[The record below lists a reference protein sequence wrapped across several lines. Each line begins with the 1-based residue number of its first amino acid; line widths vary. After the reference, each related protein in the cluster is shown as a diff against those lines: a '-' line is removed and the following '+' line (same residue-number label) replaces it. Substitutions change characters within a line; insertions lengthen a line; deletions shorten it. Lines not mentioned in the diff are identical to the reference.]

1 MASRTSR
8 LSDARAL
15 TWQIRMEL
23 GREIRSARVSSGASL
38 REAGQRVAMSHAQ
51 LGRIER
57 GVLEQLTVDQLSRS
71 CAAVG
76 LRLWVRAVPGAG
88 PALDAAQ
95 LQLLRRLHV
104 RLPDHVRVR
113 TEVPLPGRGDPR
125 AWDSVLGLHPTETPV
140 EAETRLRDIQAL
152 DRRRAL
158 KQRDGRVEVLILLV
172 SDTAHNRAVLAE
184 HREAL
189 RASFP
194 LDTRAV
200 MRAVEAGQTPE
211 ASGIVVL

>member
-1 MASRTSR
+1 
-8 LSDARAL
+8 
-15 TWQIRMEL
+15 
-23 GREIRSARVSSGASL
+23 
-38 REAGQRVAMSHAQ
+38 
-51 LGRIER
+51 
-57 GVLEQLTVDQLSRS
+57 
-71 CAAVG
+71 
-76 LRLWVRAVPGAG
+76 
-88 PALDAAQ
+88 
-95 LQLLRRLHV
+95 
-104 RLPDHVRVR
+104 
-113 TEVPLPGRGDPR
+113 
-125 AWDSVLGLHPTETPV
+125 
-140 EAETRLRDIQAL
+140 
-152 DRRRAL
+152 L

>member
-1 MASRTSR
+1 
-8 LSDARAL
+8 
-15 TWQIRMEL
+15 
-23 GREIRSARVSSGASL
+23 
-38 REAGQRVAMSHAQ
+38 MSHAQ

-57 GVLEQLTVDQLSRS
+57 GVLEHVTVDQLSRS

-95 LQLLRRLHV
+95 LQLIRRLRD
-104 RLPDHVRVR
+104 RLPEHVRVR
-113 TEVPLPGRGDPR
+113 TEVPLPGTGDPR
-125 AWDSVLGLHPTETPV
+125 AWDCVLGLNPTETPV
-140 EAETRLRDIQAL
+140 EAETRLRDLQAL
-152 DRRRAL
+152 DRRCAL
-158 KQRDGRVEVLILLV
+158 KQRDGNVDVLILLV

-184 HREAL
+184 HRDAL

-194 LDTRAV
+194 LDTRQV
-200 MRAVEAGQTPE
+200 MASLRAGRTPA

>member
-8 LSDARAL
+8 LGDAREL
-15 TWQIRMEL
+15 TRQIRTEL
-23 GREIRSARVSSGASL
+23 GREIRSARLSAGVSL
-38 REAGQRVAMSHAQ
+38 REAGQRVSMSHAQ
-51 LGRIER
+51 LGRVER
-57 GVLEQLTVDQLSRS
+57 GLLEHVTVDQLSRS

-88 PALDAAQ
+88 PALDAPQ
-95 LQLLRRLHV
+95 LQLLRRLRH
-104 RLPDHVRVR
+104 RLPKHIRVR
-113 TEVPLPGRGDPR
+113 TEVPLPAPGDPR
-125 AWDSVLGLHPTETPV
+125 AWDSILDLHPTATPV

-152 DRRRAL
+152 DRRCSL
-158 KQRDGRVEVLILLV
+158 KQRDGRAEVVILLV

-200 MRAVEAGQTPE
+200 MRAVEEGRTPG